1 MNKSC
6 LNYRNKTINIKQLYS
21 EPEIIAII
29 PARGGSK
36 GIHRKNIVTL
46 GEKPLIAHTI
56 AVAMQSEMIT
66 KVVVSTDD
74 HEIAE
79 TATTF
84 GAEVPFIRPGELADD
99 HANLND
105 VITYS
110 MNQLENL
117 GYRCDVV
124 AIMLPTHPF
133 RSVGLVDHLLRLLLD
148 SCTMVFTMREIK
160 VVAKS
165 FFNIAADGRLSPSFN
180 NQEEQGT
187 YFRNYGLFSAYNRTL
202 KPAIQGIHIHRLSD
216 PISLIDIDTY
226 EDLAIAEKVF
236 KHNLFDFGLS

>member
-1 MNKSC
+1 MNKMC
-6 LNYRNKTINIKQLYS
+6 LNNTNKTINLIQS
-21 EPEIIAII
+21 HSQPEIVAII

-56 AVAMQSEMIT
+56 AVAMKSKMIT

-74 HEIAE
+74 LEIAE
-79 TATTF
+79 TAVSL
-84 GAEVPFIRPGELADD
+84 GAEVPFMRPQELADD

-110 MNQLENL
+110 INQLEKI
-117 GYRCDVV
+117 GYSCDVI

-133 RSVGLVDHLLRLLLD
+133 RSVGLVDHLIRLLLD
-148 SCTMVFTMREIK
+148 GCTMIFTMREIE
-160 VVAKS
+160 VTTTS
-165 FFNIAADGRLSPSFN
+165 FLNIADDGRLSPTFN
-180 NQEEQGT
+180 SPEEHGI
-187 YFRNYGLFSAYNRTL
+187 YFRNYGLFTAYNRTL